1 MVQKIVTEQGEA
13 TVSYKD
19 TLNLPKTDFPIRA
32 QAAVDDA
39 RMLERWKSDDLYA
52 AAFTHNIGNEK
63 FVLHDGPPYANGH
76 IHLGHAYNKIL
87 KDIVAKSERMAG
99 KHVPVT
105 PGWDC
110 HGLPIEFKVAGDNPG
125 VSREE
130 LQKKCR
136 VYAQTWIDAQKE
148 EFKKLGILMDWDHP
162 YITMNPQQEADTVR
176 AFGHAIEDGYI
187 SRKNKTVPWCATC
200 QTVLAAAEIE
210 YEDRKDPSLY
220 VKFALSADDA
230 QRIFKTDKKVSL
242 VMWTTT
248 PWTIALNRALFLKP
262 EASYD
267 LLDINGDLI
276 VVGSALADSVCTA
289 LQVSKN
295 VIATCKAEDLVGA
308 HAHHP
313 FVENL
318 QVPVLA
324 DQFVGLTD
332 GTAVVHCAPGC
343 GPEDYEMGLRYNLE
357 IFSPVAPDGSYTK
370 GIMPVELEG
379 MNIKDALSWVITTL
393 QNNNALLYKSSI
405 KHSFPHCW
413 RCRNGLIFRATKQW
427 FCELSKH
434 NLRERALAALE
445 KVTFIPHATRNHL
458 KSAVSG
464 RLEWCLSRQRA
475 WGTPIIA
482 VVCTG
487 CDKEYTSLEMIGYV
501 AKKIQSGGIEAWNN
515 VQISELIA
523 ADFACMAC
531 GSKHFRKEQDILDV
545 WFDSGV
551 THQTVLKKNKALGFP
566 ADLYLEGVDQHRGW
580 FQSSLLTSMMY
591 GDVAPFKMVATHGF
605 TVDEKGRKMS
615 KSLNNGVE
623 PQQLVDRLGT
633 DGLRL
638 WASSINMEGDAVVS
652 EKVLSNVQ
660 EVFRKI
666 RNTCRGLLMNLYDFD
681 TVKDTVALSD
691 MGIIDRQA
699 LHQLS
704 VLNAQVLQAYQE
716 KDSTRVFHMI
726 TDYCAVQ
733 VSSLYLDIAKDRLY
747 TDQADGMPRRSAQ
760 TVCWYM
766 LDALTKLIAPVMS
779 FTAEQLSDYYQN
791 NKTTS
796 IHLQNFAATH
806 FLWRDQY
813 VQLGNQQDEAI
824 AYENKKHEQWE
835 ALAGMRSVVLKAIEM
850 LRQKSVIKHSL
861 EAKVTITMDMTKT
874 ENTLIKGL
882 LSEAGVKGQSVSQML
897 KEYCII
903 SACDIVETENTDDWS
918 DTIETEDDEYEE
930 QDFDDSV
937 TYVDGGLGMQVKVE
951 HAQGVKCPRC
961 WQWEVTDHK
970 DGLCT
975 RCQRVVQRQSN

>member
-1 MVQKIVTEQGEA
+1 MTQKIVTQKNEA

-32 QAAVDDA
+32 QAALDDP
-39 RMLERWKSDDLYA
+39 RLLERWKHDDLYTA
-52 AAFTHNIGNEK
+52 TFIANMGNTS

-87 KDIVAKSERMAG
+87 KDIVTKSERMMG
-99 KHVPVT
+99 HYVPVT

-125 VSREE
+125 VSRQE
-130 LQKKCR
+130 LQTKCR
-136 VYAQTWIDAQKE
+136 AYAQTWIDTQRE
-148 EFKKLGILMDWDHP
+148 EFKKLGILMNWDHP
-162 YITMNPQQEADTVR
+162 YITMDPQQEADTVR
-176 AFGHAIEDGYI
+176 AFGHAVEDNYI

-200 QTVLAAAEIE
+200 KTVLAAAEIE
-210 YEDRKDPSLY
+210 YQDRKDPSLY
-220 VKFALSADDA
+220 VKFMLSSEDTH
-230 QRIFKTDKKVSL
+230 RIFKTDKHVAL

-267 LLDINGDLI
+267 LLNINEEL
-276 VVGSALADSVCTA
+276 VVIGTA
-289 LQVSKN
+289 LSSAVCAALNVEKN
-295 VIATCKAEDLVGA
+295 VIATCKAEDLVGSKA
-308 HAHHP
+308 QHP
-313 FVENL
+313 FVEEL

-332 GTAVVHCAPGC
+332 GTAIVHCAPGC

-357 IFSPVAPDGSYTK
+357 IFSPVGPDGVYTK
-370 GIMPVELEG
+370 GIMPIELEG
-379 MNIKDALSWVITTL
+379 TKIQDALSWVIITL

-434 NLRERALAALE
+434 ALRERALKALE
-445 KVTFIPHATRNHL
+445 DVTFIPHATRNHL
-458 KSAVSG
+458 KAAISG
-464 RLEWCLSRQRA
+464 RLEWCLSRQRV

-482 VVCTG
+482 VICIA
-487 CDKEYTSLEMIGYV
+487 CDTEHTSLEMIEYV
-501 AKKIQSGGIEAWNN
+501 AKKIAIGGIEVWNDVDVN
-515 VQISELIA
+515 ELIDS
-523 ADFACMAC
+523 DFTCTC
-531 GSKHFRKEQDILDV
+531 GSQTFKKEQDILDV

-551 THQTVLKKNKALGFP
+551 THQTVLKKNSALGYP

-591 GDVAPFKMVATHGF
+591 GDIAPFKMVATHGF

-623 PQQLVDRLGT
+623 PQQLIDRLGT

-638 WASSINMEGDAVVS
+638 WASSINMEGDALVS
-652 EKVLSNVQ
+652 ETVLNNVQ

-681 TVKDTVALSD
+681 NQKDAVSLQEMSF
-691 MGIIDRQA
+691 IDRQA
-699 LHQLS
+699 LHELS
-704 VLNAQVLQAYQE
+704 LFNQEVIAAYQE
-716 KDSTRVFHMI
+716 KDTTRVFHMI
-726 TDYCAVQ
+726 TDYCAIQ

-747 TDQADGMPRRSAQ
+747 TDQADGLPRRSAQ
-760 TVCWYM
+760 TICWYM
-766 LDALTKLIAPVMS
+766 LDTLTKLIAPVLS
-779 FTAEQLSDYYQN
+779 FTAEQLSDHYQ
-791 NKTTS
+791 KDKKIS
-796 IHLQNFAATH
+796 IHLQNFAPSQ
-806 FLWRDQY
+806 FLFREQY
-813 VQLGNQQDEAI
+813 QIQKGLVSSNEAV
-824 AYENKKHEQWE
+824 AYENTKHEQWE
-835 ALAGMRSVVLKAIEM
+835 AFAQMRSVVLKAIEM
-850 LRQKSVIKHSL
+850 LRQKSHIKHSL
-861 EAKVTITMDMTKT
+861 EAKVTIIMDISRP

-882 LSEAGVKGQSVSQML
+882 LDEAAVAGCNVSQML
-897 KEYCII
+897 TEYCIV
-903 SACDIVETENTDDWS
+903 SACEIVETDNTDDWS
-918 DTIETEDDEYEE
+918 DTIIEDDGYEE
-930 QDFDDSV
+930 SDFDDSV

-951 HAQGVKCPRC
+951 HAQGTKCPRC

-970 DGLCT
+970 DGLCS
-975 RCQRVVQRQSN
+975 RCQKVVQRQSN

>member
-1 MVQKIVTEQGEA
+1 MAQEKVIMHNESC
-13 TVSYKD
+13 VSYKD

-32 QAAVDDA
+32 QASVDDA
-39 RMLERWKSDDLYA
+39 ALLERWVKIDLYNLS
-52 AAFTHNIGNEK
+52 FNHNSGNEK

-87 KDIVAKSERMAG
+87 KDIITKSQRMMG

-125 VSREE
+125 LDRQE
-130 LQKKCR
+130 LQQKCR
-136 VYAQTWIDAQKE
+136 AYAQKWIDIQRE
-148 EFKKLGILMDWDHP
+148 EFKKLGVLMDWDRP
-162 YITMNPQQEADTVR
+162 YITMDPEIEANTVR
-176 AFGHAIEDGYI
+176 AFGHALEDGYI

-220 VKFALSADDA
+220 VKFALSAQDSERLFNLTA
-230 QRIFKTDKKVSL
+230 KVSL

-262 EASYD
+262 QASYD
-267 LLDINGDLI
+267 VLEVSGEYII
-276 VVGSALADSVCTA
+276 VGSVLADAVCA
-289 LQVSKN
+289 LLQVQKN
-295 VIATCKAEDLVGA
+295 VVATCKAEDLVGLQA
-308 HAHHP
+308 YHP
-313 FVENL
+313 FVKDL
-318 QVPVLA
+318 KVPVLA
-324 DQFVGLTD
+324 DQFVGLAD

-357 IFSPVAPDGSYTK
+357 IFSPVSASGIYTE
-370 GIMPVELEG
+370 GILPVELVG
-379 MNIKDALSWVITTL
+379 MSIKDALSWVITTL

-434 NLRERALAALE
+434 NLRERALAALNN
-445 KVTFIPHATRNHL
+445 VAFIPYATRNHL
-458 KSAVSG
+458 KAAVSG

-482 VVCTG
+482 LICND
-487 CDKEYTSLEMIGYV
+487 CDKEFTSLKMIELV
-501 AKKIQSGGIEAWNN
+501 AQRIELSGIEAWNSVSVASLIEN
-515 VQISELIA
+515 YELI
-523 ADFACMAC
+523 CSC
-531 GSKHFRKEQDILDV
+531 GSKKFRKEQDILDV

-551 THQTVLKKNKALGFP
+551 THQTVLKQNKELGFP

-591 GDVAPFKMVATHGF
+591 SDSAPFKMVATHGF

-623 PQQLVDRLGT
+623 PQQIIDRLGT

-638 WASSINMEGDAVVS
+638 WASSIDMEGDAVVS
-652 EKVLSNVQ
+652 ESVLSNVQ

-681 TVKDTVALSD
+681 YKKDAVSLSEMTFFD
-691 MGIIDRQA
+691 KRA
-699 LHQLS
+699 LHELS
-704 VLNAQVLQAYQE
+704 VLNDAVIQAYQE

-726 TDYCAVQ
+726 TEYCAVE

-747 TDQADGMPRRSAQ
+747 TDQADGVLRRSAQ

-766 LDALTKLIAPVMS
+766 LDTLTKLIAPVLS
-779 FTAEQLSDYYQN
+779 FTAEQLSDHYQK
-791 NKTTS
+791 NKTDS
-796 IHLQNFAATH
+796 IHLQNFASSQ
-806 FLWRDQY
+806 FLFREQF
-813 VQLGNQQDEAI
+813 VLQGNEVEKSVD
-824 AYENKKHEQWE
+824 YENKKHEQWE
-835 ALAGMRSVVLKAIEM
+835 ALAAMRSAVLKAIEM
-850 LRQKSVIKHSL
+850 LRKKTVIKHSL
-861 EAKVTITMDMTKT
+861 EAKVTVTMDMTKS

-882 LSEAGVKGQSVSQML
+882 LSEAEKDNQSVQRLL
-897 KEYCII
+897 KEYCIV

-918 DTIETEDDEYEE
+918 DFEDDEYSE
-930 QDFDDSV
+930 QDFDDSI
-937 TYVDGGLGMQVKVE
+937 TYVDSGLGLHIKVE
-951 HAQGVKCPRC
+951 HAQGSKCPRC

-970 DGLCT
+970 DGLCS
-975 RCQRVVQRQSN
+975 RCQKIIERQIH